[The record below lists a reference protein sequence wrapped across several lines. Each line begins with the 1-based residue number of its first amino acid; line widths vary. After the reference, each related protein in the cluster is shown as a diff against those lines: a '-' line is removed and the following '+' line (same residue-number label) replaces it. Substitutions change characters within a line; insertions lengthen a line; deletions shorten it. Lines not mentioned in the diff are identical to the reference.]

1 MKPRASRVP
10 PKGDRSTCIMA
21 LVGEQPGR
29 AEVRR
34 REPFCG
40 PAGDELDKDLASA
53 GIPRSHCYIT
63 NTFKDLDFSLDYYV
77 KFSKGSI
84 LYSADGLEYLN
95 ELRDELINCKANVIV
110 AVGGVALHALTNRT
124 GIMKWRGSV
133 IESTLI
139 PGRKVI
145 PIIHPSTVIPPKN
158 QFLNKRLIVFDLI
171 KALKHSEFSELGLT
185 PRRVVTEPFYT
196 GCIEFLSDYITKGL
210 NGAIIDFDIEVY
222 KEEISCISFSAN
234 PLLSI
239 SIPFITSH
247 GDYFTPDQEAKVW
260 RKIAELLENSNIVK
274 RGQNLTFDCS
284 ILLSKMGI
292 KVRNIVDTMVAQ
304 KVIMPDYPV
313 RLDFI
318 TSIFTD
324 IPYYKDDGKKWF
336 KIGGAWQTFWHYNGL
351 DAIATGASYPG
362 QIEEANRQNN
372 LQTIERQTKI
382 IEPLVYMSQRGVK
395 VDIKGLEEHRDK
407 MTERLGVVAEELS
420 SIVGRPVFVDKEH
433 LAQSTKPDNFLLL
446 SSPQQL
452 SQYFYGDLGHKA
464 YLKRGR
470 ITTDETALVRLARKG
485 VKEAVLIKE
494 VRSLSKLIST
504 YANIDKISDDGR
516 LHCSYNPVGTK
527 TGRLSSS
534 EDIFGKG
541 MNMQNWPHNLLK
553 FLTPDEGYV
562 VYTIDLSQAENRIVA
577 YVGKIHRMINAFE
590 NEEDVHRLTAALIF
604 GKPPE
609 EISDKDGSSPIGGGR
624 HSERFWGKKSNHSF
638 NYDLGYKNFSL
649 VVEIPEG
656 EAKWLVEKYHSAYP
670 EVRGVYHQNIRLQIA
685 KDKTITNL
693 MGRRRVFTDNWGDDL
708 FKKAYAQIPQ
718 STVADIINERGLIH
732 IYYNQDRF
740 SEVELLM
747 QVHDSI
753 VFQIPLSI
761 GWIRH
766 SEILLDIKKA
776 LEIPLVT
783 NDKEFIIPADISM
796 GLTLY
801 KEEGVD
807 FKHDKT
813 PVNVSEFAARLEE
826 GYNKLLEKKPT
837 DTLEEIYDVEE
848 TSTGL
853 VGELPEVY

>member
-1 MKPRASRVP
+1 ME
-10 PKGDRSTCIMA
+10 T
-21 LVGEQPGR
+21 
-29 AEVRR
+29 
-34 REPFCG
+34 
-40 PAGDELDKDLASA
+40 
-53 GIPRSHCYIT
+53 
-63 NTFKDLDFSLDYYV
+63 
-77 KFSKGSI
+77 
-84 LYSADGLEYLN
+84 
-95 ELRDELINCKANVIV
+95 
-110 AVGGVALHALTNRT
+110 
-124 GIMKWRGSV
+124 
-133 IESTLI
+133 
-139 PGRKVI
+139 
-145 PIIHPSTVIPPKN
+145 
-158 QFLNKRLIVFDLI
+158 
-171 KALKHSEFSELGLT
+171 
-185 PRRVVTEPFYT
+185 
-196 GCIEFLSDYITKGL
+196 
-210 NGAIIDFDIEVY
+210 
-222 KEEISCISFSAN
+222 
-234 PLLSI
+234 
-239 SIPFITSH
+239 TSP
-247 GDYFTPDQEAKVW
+247 PDQEANVW
-260 RKIAELLENSNIVK
+260 KKIAELLENPNIIK

-541 MNMQNWPHNLLK
+541 MNMQ
-553 FLTPDEGYV
+553 T
-562 VYTIDLSQAENRIVA
+562 
-577 YVGKIHRMINAFE
+577 
-590 NEEDVHRLTAALIF
+590 
-604 GKPPE
+604 
-609 EISDKDGSSPIGGGR
+609 
-624 HSERFWGKKSNHSF
+624 
-638 NYDLGYKNFSL
+638 
-649 VVEIPEG
+649 
-656 EAKWLVEKYHSAYP
+656 
-670 EVRGVYHQNIRLQIA
+670 
-685 KDKTITNL
+685 
-693 MGRRRVFTDNWGDDL
+693 
-708 FKKAYAQIPQ
+708 
-718 STVADIINERGLIH
+718 GLIT
-732 IYYNQDRF
+732 F
-740 SEVELLM
+740 
-747 QVHDSI
+747 
-753 VFQIPLSI
+753 
-761 GWIRH
+761 
-766 SEILLDIKKA
+766 
-776 LEIPLVT
+776 
-783 NDKEFIIPADISM
+783 
-796 GLTLY
+796 
-801 KEEGVD
+801 
-807 FKHDKT
+807 
-813 PVNVSEFAARLEE
+813 
-826 GYNKLLEKKPT
+826 
-837 DTLEEIYDVEE
+837 
-848 TSTGL
+848 
-853 VGELPEVY
+853 